1 MYSIPAKTAYIAS
14 IMERFGYTAVSL
26 HKAET
31 REGTILW
38 LDGLSGFTNGHK
50 FISFVDA
57 QRIAR
62 SITRL
67 FKQYTYFV
75 TPIVVSKHLPRVTCD
90 FVTGAVRL
98 ACVDSTIELLRG
110 DLKGIVYSHRK
121 GFVIDHST
129 GQSATIIERIK

>member
-1 MYSIPAKTAYIAS
+1 MYSIPAKTAYITA
-14 IMERFGYTAVSL
+14 IMEYFGYRPVSL

-31 REGTILW
+31 RDGIVMW

-50 FISFVDA
+50 FISFIDA

-62 SITRL
+62 NITRV

-75 TPIVVSKHLPRVTCD
+75 VPLVVSRHLPRLTSDVVTM
-90 FVTGAVRL
+90 AVRL
-98 ACVDSTIELLRG
+98 ACVDSTIEILRG